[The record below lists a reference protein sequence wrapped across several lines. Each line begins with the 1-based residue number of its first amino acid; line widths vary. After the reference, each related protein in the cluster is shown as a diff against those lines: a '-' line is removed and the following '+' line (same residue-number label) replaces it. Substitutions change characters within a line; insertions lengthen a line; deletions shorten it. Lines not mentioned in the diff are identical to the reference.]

1 MFDAMYKTASFK
13 NFKPERFL
21 SQGSIEINGK
31 EVPYKTVCEDNVFYN
46 NAGKPIASIFSYT
59 YIRTDV
65 KDQKDR
71 PVIFGFNGNNQVNGK
86 HKKGDA
92 PCSDIFS
99 NKSIR
104 LPNAVP
110 MNRHLIG

>member
-1 MFDAMYKTASFK
+1 MFDAMYKTASFE

-71 PVIFGFNGNNQVNGK
+71 PVIFGFNGGPGASSMMVHIGFLGTK
-86 HKKGDA
+86 RLKYTEIATSPLH
-92 PCSDIFS
+92 CRHM
-99 NKSIR
+99 KS
-104 LPNAVP
+104 
-110 MNRHLIG
+110 